1 MKVRVHNNWPP
12 GHLRTPG
19 YLREKTGEIERK
31 IGLFSNPEQ
40 NAYRHAPEQRELLRV
55 RFKMSEVWG
64 ANAENPN
71 DEIEA
76 EIYSHWL
83 EAV

>member
-12 GHLRTPG
+12 GHVRTPG
-19 YLREKTGEIERK
+19 YLRGKTGEIERT
-31 IGLFSNPEQ
+31 IGLFNNPEQ
-40 NAYRHAPEQRELLRV
+40 NAYRHEPERQELLRV

-71 DEIEA
+71 DLIEA

-83 EAV
+83 EVV

>member
-1 MKVRVHNNWPP
+1 MNVRVHNNWSP
-12 GHLRTPG
+12 GHVRAPG

-55 RFKMSEVWG
+55 RFKISEVWG
-64 ANAENPN
+64 ANAENSN

>member
-12 GHLRTPG
+12 GHVRIPG
-19 YLREKTGEIERK
+19 YLRGKTGEIKRK
-31 IGLFSNPEQ
+31 IGLFSNLEQ
-40 NAYRHAPEQRELLRV
+40 KSYRHAPEQKELLRV

-64 ANAENPN
+64 ADAENPN

>member
-1 MKVRVHNNWPP
+1 MLGHP
-12 GHLRTPG
+12 GIYVERPVKLSVKLNCLVTPN
-19 YLREKTGEIERK
+19 RMPIVMH
-31 IGLFSNPEQ
+31 Q
-40 NAYRHAPEQRELLRV
+40 NRELLRV
-55 RFKMSEVWG
+55 RFKISEVWG